1 MKIRA
6 FILLMSFLLAIKPA
20 FSQNEPVAQ
29 DGTGS
34 FGMPKGA
41 DYSRWSAG
49 LTFGVSHLLG
59 DLLKGSQNNNRY
71 LEQALV
77 KPVYGLQV
85 NYQLTHSIGLR
96 GRFLRS
102 SFAGNDVDIIDRDG
116 NTVQFPGQAPDPKEW
131 AVRFESPLTEGTLE
145 MTYNFGNI
153 SFLSRN
159 KNFHF
164 VACLGLGT
172 YNFDAKVYADSAF
185 ATDSLIRKSGKISE
199 LMIPFGLGFKYKIK
213 NVDLGLSVDYR
224 RTFTD
229 KMDATVRQ
237 FSEND
242 SYVMLNLGINYNFGN
257 KRKPMEWVNPLEIVY
272 NDISDIKAKVEVISG
287 DKDNDGVSDLFDK
300 DNSTPEGSKVY
311 GDGTAVDT
319 DGDGVIDS
327 QDADPFT
334 PKGVQVDQN
343 GAEIDTDKDGVPDSK
358 DLEPNTGNG
367 SLVNHQGITLAKAG
381 EFGKDGAG
389 INGNKGSDGKD
400 GAGYLPSVFFNLGS
414 ATITTA
420 YQDRLLLV
428 ARVLKANPAL
438 KIKVIGNCDIIGS
451 VDENIKL
458 GQRRADNVKNHLV
471 KQYGI
476 DPARISSETKG
487 KGEPM
492 ASNLNNMNRRV
503 DFVVE

>member
-1 MKIRA
+1 MKPRA
-6 FILLMSFLLAIKPA
+6 FILLLLLPGLISTAY
-20 FSQNEPVAQ
+20 SQDQPTTE
-29 DGTGS
+29 GSTGA
-34 FGMPKGA
+34 FGMPKGG
-41 DYSRWSAG
+41 DYARWSVGA
-49 LTFGVSHLLG
+49 TFGVSHMLG
-59 DLLKGSQNNNRY
+59 DLLKGAQNNNRY
-71 LEQALV
+71 LEQGLAR
-77 KPVYGLQV
+77 PSYGIQA
-85 NYQLTHSIGLR
+85 NYQLTHSIGIR
-96 GRFLRS
+96 ARALRS

-116 NTVQFPGQAPDPKEW
+116 NTVQFPGQSPDAKEW
-131 AVRFESPLTEGTLE
+131 AVRYETPLTEGTLE
-145 MTYNFGNI
+145 MTYTFGNI

-164 VACLGLGT
+164 VASLGLGT

-185 ATDSLIRKSGKISE
+185 AKDSLIRKSGNISE
-199 LMIPFGLGFKYKIK
+199 MMIPIGLGFKYKIK
-213 NVDLGLSVDYR
+213 NVDLGLAVDYR

-229 KMDATVRQ
+229 KMDATVRL

-242 SYVMLNLGINYNFGN
+242 SYLMLNLGINYNFGS

-272 NDISDIKAKVEVISG
+272 NDISDMKAKMDVISG

-327 QDADPFT
+327 QDTDPFT
-334 PKGVQVDQN
+334 PKGVTVDQN
-343 GAEIDTDKDGVPDSK
+343 GTEIDTDKDGVPDSK

-381 EFGKDGAG
+381 EFGKDGIGTSGA
-389 INGNKGSDGKD
+389 NGKD

-414 ATITTA
+414 AKININ

-428 ARVLKANPAL
+428 AKVLQANAGL
-438 KIKVIGNCDIIGS
+438 KIKVVGNCDITGS

-458 GQRRADNVKNHLV
+458 GQRRADNVKDHLV

-476 DPARISSETKG
+476 DPSRISTITKG

-492 ASNLNNMNRRV
+492 ASSLDNMNRRV
-503 DFVVE
+503 DFIIE